1 MVALQRLPAYGKDKE
16 TLVSFHAER
25 VRYAVAAGLR
35 VLAFETVPD
44 LIEAQAIAEVMDAH
58 AAAGGA
64 DVEAWV
70 GFTCGTSERVDN
82 GDLLSNCVAALKDCA
97 SSLRLE

>member
-44 LIEAQAIAEVMDAH
+44 LIEAQAIAEVMDVH
-58 AAAGGA
+58 AAAEGA

-82 GDLLSNCVAALKDCA
+82 GDLLSDCVAALKDCA